1 MPVILLIFALF
12 VFAPTQAFAADAGYW
27 SELMFYIRAQQQ
39 QFHRELADAIRAI
52 QEGGIQAT
60 WAMVTLSFLYGVFHA
75 AGPGHGK
82 AVISAYLLSH
92 ESKLKQGIA
101 LSFAAAFVQGLSAV
115 VLVEGLVGLAG
126 WSRSDARDAVPV
138 LEMVSFGLI
147 ALIGLVLVKRAA
159 TALWRQYRPMRSHDH
174 HHDHAHSHSH
184 DHDHPH
190 HDHDAHH
197 CATCGH
203 SHAPSPDML
212 KKGHRLKDIVAII
225 FSVGIRPCSGS
236 VLVLIFAEII
246 GLRFAGIG
254 AVFAI
259 SFGTA
264 LTVSTLAFFA
274 VHFRKGALYIAQ
286 KQDGHLLQNL
296 ALGSAMCG
304 GLLITAIGLSLL
316 LEASTS
322 SHPLF

>member
-1 MPVILLIFALF
+1 MPVILLIFAFFL
-12 VFAPTQAFAADAGYW
+12 FAPTQAMAADASYW
-27 SELMFYIRAQQQ
+27 SELMFYIRTQQQ
-39 QFHRELADAIRAI
+39 QFHREMAEAIRAL
-52 QEGGIQAT
+52 QQGGVQAA
-60 WAMVTLSFLYGVFHA
+60 WGMVTISFLYGIFHA

-126 WSRSDARDAVPV
+126 WSRSQARDAVPV

-159 TALWRQYRPMRSHDH
+159 TALWRQYRPVPH
-174 HHDHAHSHSH
+174 HHAHNHSH
-184 DHDHPH
+184 D

-212 KKGHRLKDIVAII
+212 KSGHSLKDIFAII

-246 GLRFAGIG
+246 GLRLAGIG

-264 LTVSTLAFFA
+264 LTVSALAFLA
-274 VHFRKGALYIAQ
+274 VHFRKGALYLAQ
-286 KQDGHLLQNL
+286 KQEGRLMQNL
-296 ALGSAMCG
+296 ALGSAICG
-304 GLLITAIGLSLL
+304 GLFITAVGLSLL
-316 LEASTS
+316 LEASTTK
-322 SHPLF
+322 HPLF

>member
-1 MPVILLIFALF
+1 MPVILLIFAFFL
-12 VFAPTQAFAADAGYW
+12 FAPTQAMAADASYW
-27 SELMFYIRAQQQ
+27 SELMFYIRTQQQ
-39 QFHRELADAIRAI
+39 QFHREMAEAIRAL
-52 QEGGIQAT
+52 QQGGVQAA
-60 WAMVTLSFLYGVFHA
+60 WGMVTISFLYGIFHA

-126 WSRSDARDAVPV
+126 WSRSQARDAVPV

-159 TALWRQYRPMRSHDH
+159 TALWRQYRPVPH
-174 HHDHAHSHSH
+174 HHAHHHSH
-184 DHDHPH
+184 D

-212 KKGHRLKDIVAII
+212 KSGHSLKDIFAII

-246 GLRFAGIG
+246 GLRLAGIG

-264 LTVSTLAFFA
+264 LTVSALAFLA
-274 VHFRKGALYIAQ
+274 VHFRKGALYLAQ
-286 KQDGHLLQNL
+286 KQEGRLMQNL
-296 ALGSAMCG
+296 ALGSAICG
-304 GLLITAIGLSLL
+304 GLFITAVGLSLL
-316 LEASTS
+316 LEASTTK
-322 SHPLF
+322 HPLF

>member
-12 VFAPTQAFAADAGYW
+12 LFAPTQAFAADAGYW
-27 SELMFYIRAQQQ
+27 SELMFYIRTQQQ
-39 QFHRELADAIRAI
+39 QFHRELAEAIRAI
-52 QEGGIQAT
+52 QEGGIQAA
-60 WAMVTLSFLYGVFHA
+60 WAMVTISFLYGVFHA

-101 LSFAAAFVQGLSAV
+101 LSFTAAFVQGLSAII
-115 VLVEGLVGLAG
+115 LVEGLVGLAG

-159 TALWRQYRPMRSHDH
+159 TALWRQYRPMHSHDH
-174 HHDHAHSHSH
+174 NHGHSH

-190 HDHDAHH
+190 QHDHDNHH

-212 KKGHRLKDIVAII
+212 KSGHSLKDIIAII

-246 GLRFAGIG
+246 GLRLAGVG
-254 AVFAI
+254 SVFAI
-259 SFGTA
+259 SLGTA
-264 LTVSTLAFFA
+264 ITVSTLAFFA

-286 KQDGHLLQNL
+286 KQNGRLFQNL
-296 ALGSAMCG
+296 ALGSAICG
-304 GLLITAIGLSLL
+304 GLFITAIGLSLL

>member
-12 VFAPTQAFAADAGYW
+12 LFAPTQALAADASYW
-27 SELMFYIRAQQQ
+27 SELMFYIRTQQQ
-39 QFHRELADAIRAI
+39 QFHRELAEAIRAI
-52 QEGGIQAT
+52 QDGGIQAA
-60 WAMVTLSFLYGVFHA
+60 WAMVTISFLYGVFHA

-115 VLVEGLVGLAG
+115 ILVEGLVGLAG
-126 WSRSDARDAVPV
+126 WSRSDAREAVPV

-159 TALWRQYRPMRSHDH
+159 TALWRQYRTMHSHD
-174 HHDHAHSHSH
+174 HSHSH
-184 DHDHPH
+184 DHDHTHHH
-190 HDHDAHH
+190 HDHDHDVHH

-212 KKGHRLKDIVAII
+212 KSGHSVKDIIAII

-246 GLRFAGIG
+246 GLRLAGIG
-254 AVFAI
+254 SVFAI
-259 SFGTA
+259 SLGTA
-264 LTVSTLAFFA
+264 ITVSTLAFFA

-286 KQDGHLLQNL
+286 KQEGRLLQNL
-296 ALGSAMCG
+296 ALGSAICG
-304 GLLITAIGLSLL
+304 GLLIMAIGLSLL

-322 SHPLF
+322 KHPLF